1 MKWLVGI
8 AIVAAVL
15 AGLVGVAPP
24 YPPLASWIETIP
36 IEEGILVA
44 GFALLA
50 LMGLP
55 TGARAVWREMT
66 KAWRAPRPRAFLA
79 LLALALIALPFAPFA
94 LGDSPLWPS
103 AGLMA
108 LFEAFIATLF
118 LTVLGIGSIWG

>member
-1 MKWLVGI
+1 MKLIIGI
-8 AIVAAVL
+8 AVVAVVL

-36 IEEGILVA
+36 IENGILVV
-44 GFALLA
+44 GWALLA
-50 LMGLP
+50 LIGLP
-55 TGARAVWREMT
+55 TGAKAAWRELA
-66 KAWRAPRPRAFLA
+66 KAWRAPRPRAFLV

-108 LFEAFIATLF
+108 LVEAFTATLV